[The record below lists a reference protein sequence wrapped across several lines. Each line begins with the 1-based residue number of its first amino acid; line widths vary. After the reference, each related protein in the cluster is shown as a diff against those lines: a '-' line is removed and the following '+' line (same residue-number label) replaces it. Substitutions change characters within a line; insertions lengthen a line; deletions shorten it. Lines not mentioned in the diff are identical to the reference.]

1 MRKYQKKKTGT
12 GRASI
17 TCIVLFLLVVMSIQ
31 IVKLYHKDQQYTARE
46 TELEQQLTQ
55 ERAME
60 QVSERAGFYLQARA
74 KSNFRPEA
82 DGKLQTEVMIFSNV
96 YGLLGQTK
104 GAAELLRKSGFTEK
118 FI

>member
-1 MRKYQKKKTGT
+1 MEPITMNIPVLALRGLTVFPHMNLT
-12 GRASI
+12 FDVERRVSI
-17 TCIVLFLLVVMSIQ
+17 AAL
-31 IVKLYHKDQQYTARE
+31 
-46 TELEQQLTQ
+46 